1 MEYRDYYKTL
11 GVPRGASQADIKKA
25 YRKLARQHHPDRN
38 AGDKSAERRFKDVN
52 EAHAVLGDPDKRK
65 QYDALGANWEAA
77 ARAGPAGAAGAARG
91 GDPFGSGGPFGTGG
105 NIRYEYR
112 TSGGEDIGGFS
123 DFFRAVFGAARSAAA
138 GATGTSGSAAGR
150 TRARAATSTQDFD
163 DLLSGMGID
172 PDTVEGQRGRAVGPR
187 PTPLVE
193 ADAEL
198 DLEEAFRGT
207 TRLVEGDGKRLEV
220 TIPPGVDSGSRIKLT
235 GKGGGGRD
243 LVVIIRLRPHRIFTR
258 RGADL
263 ERELAVNLETALLG
277 ADVAVPT
284 LKGRL
289 MLTIPAGTQAGRT
302 FRLTGQGMP
311 RYRASG
317 NGDLLVRIRVVLPTN
332 LSDEAKAAARR
343 FTDLLDQPEPR

>member
-1 MEYRDYYKTL
+1 VEYRDYYKTL

-77 ARAGPAGAAGAARG
+77 ARAGAGGTSRG
-91 GDPFGSGGPFGTGG
+91 GTSYGAGTPFGTGG

-138 GATGTSGSAAGR
+138 GATGTSGPAAARTR
-150 TRARAATSTQDFD
+150 TRAGTSTQEFD

-172 PDTVEGQRGRAVGPR
+172 PDTVDGRRGRAAGPQ
-187 PTPLVE
+187 PTPPVE

-207 TRLVEGDGKRLEV
+207 TRLVEVDGKRLEV

-243 LVVIIRLRPHRIFTR
+243 LVVIIRLRPHRTFTR

-317 NGDLLVRIRVVLPTN
+317 NGDLLVRIRVVLPTD